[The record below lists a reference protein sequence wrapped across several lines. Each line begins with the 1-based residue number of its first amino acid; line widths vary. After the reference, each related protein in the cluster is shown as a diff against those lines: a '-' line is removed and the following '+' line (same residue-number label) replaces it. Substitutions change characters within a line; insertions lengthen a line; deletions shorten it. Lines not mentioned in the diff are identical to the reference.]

1 MGGCAGKFKGSDD
14 LAPEPLPSDAPVN
27 PDQAEGETVA
37 KEKEVG
43 EIKTEAPLVD
53 VSEQKHEG
61 EKPAEPE
68 TPAAEPEK
76 KDETPVAE
84 PEKKDETPAAKS
96 EDKVEASA
104 APEKKEET
112 PPAKETEKKES
123 DVAPTK
129 EANKETPPVTV

>member
-14 LAPEPLPSDAPVN
+14 LSPEPLPSDAPVN

-37 KEKEVG
+37 KEQEVG

-68 TPAAEPEK
+68 IPAAEPEK
-76 KDETPVAE
+76 KDETPAGR
-84 PEKKDETPAAKS
+84 P
-96 EDKVEASA
+96 EDKVEAAA
-104 APEKKEET
+104 APEKKKET
-112 PPAKETEKKES
+112 PPAKETENKES